1 MTVVLFAGMGGG
13 CDGLEQAGFHVH
25 LAVNHDP
32 IAIAVHKARHPHTEH
47 IQTDVF
53 EVDPRKATKGRGVRF
68 LHASPDCTHFS
79 VAKGSKPVS
88 KRRRSLA
95 WVIIRWLGQ
104 AHPEVVTLEN
114 VREITTWGLLIAK
127 RDKATGRVMRLDGS
141 VAAKGERVPVQ
152 DQWLVPDPRH
162 KGRIWRAFCRHA
174 AALGY
179 NFEYRVIN
187 FANLGVAT
195 IRTRLMGVMRAD
207 GHPIVWPEQTHA
219 PRSKAKSQKLKPWV
233 GSHTAID
240 WTLPMKSIFGRKKPL
255 ADATLRR
262 IARGVMRFVV
272 NSPDPFIVPI
282 THAGDVRVHSIDE
295 PLRTLTTAHRGEH
308 ALIVPT
314 LAGAGGRAAQTQPR
328 DLRDPLNT
336 TSTKEDRILSAVH
349 IEKFS
354 ENSAG
359 LDPREPLN
367 TVMAGGQGHAVL
379 GANLAALSMVG
390 LAHGEGQGSGNRDHA
405 VTEPLKTLHAGGGNE
420 ALVAAHLTHFRT
432 GAVGSD
438 LDDPLPTY
446 TANSFHKRP
455 GGAPPLGIAAV
466 TMVQTG
472 YGERDGQAPRIKDIE
487 DPLGTQVAGG
497 SKEALVAAFLAKHN
511 TDVVGNDLRDPMSTV
526 TTGGERGQTQIAP
539 VIASLRGSAKGGRDV
554 RDPLPTQTAD
564 GNHEMLILPF
574 LQTYYGSG
582 ENSHDA
588 RDPLHT
594 VTVNDRHGL
603 VTIEVNGQT
612 MVITDICM
620 RMLDPLEGA
629 RAHGFDPASLQLE
642 IEVTDKRGKVV
653 RRKPNKTEIGHLV
666 GNSVPPLP
674 VKLLAELNGRRELMV
689 AAE

>member
-1 MTVVLFAGMGGG
+1 MNAISPGAWDLDNRMTVVLFAGMGGG

-32 IAIAVHKARHPHTEH
+32 IAIAVHKSRHPHTEH

-104 AHPEVVTLEN
+104 VRPEVVTLEN
-114 VREITTWGLLIAK
+114 VREITTWGPLIAK
-127 RDKATGRVMRLDGS
+127 RDKATGRVLRLDGS
-141 VAAKGERVPVQ
+141 VAGKGERVPVQ
-152 DQWLVPDPRH
+152 EQWLVPDPRH

-207 GHPIVWPEQTHA
+207 GLPIAWPDQTHA
-219 PRSKAKSQKLKPWV
+219 ARSKAKAMKLKPWV
-233 GSHTAID
+233 GAHTAID
-240 WTLPMKSIFGRKKPL
+240 WSLPMKSIFGRKKPL

-282 THAGDVRVHSIDE
+282 CQTGSVTAGRSVRE
-295 PLRTLTTAHRGEH
+295 PLATMTTAKGGEL
-308 ALIVPT
+308 ALVVPT
-314 LAGAGGRAAQTQPR
+314 LAGAGGRAAQTEPR
-328 DLRDPLNT
+328 DLREPLST

-349 IEKFS
+349 LEKFS

-359 LDPREPLN
+359 LDPRDPLN
-367 TVMAGGQGHAVL
+367 TVMAGGQGHAVV
-379 GANLAALSMVG
+379 AASLVE
-390 LAHGEGQGSGNRDHA
+390 LAHGKSARGGNNRESSPRD
-405 VTEPLKTLHAGGGNE
+405 PLKTIHAGGGNE
-420 ALVAAHLTHFRT
+420 AL
-432 GAVGSD
+432 
-438 LDDPLPTY
+438 
-446 TANSFHKRP
+446 
-455 GGAPPLGIAAV
+455 AAV

-472 YGERDGQAPRIKDIE
+472 YGERQGQAPRIKDIGA
-487 DPLGTQVAGG
+487 PFGTQVAGG
-497 SKEALVAAFLAKHN
+497 GKEALVAAFLAKHN
-511 TDVVGNDLRDPMSTV
+511 TDVVGNDLREPLSTV

-539 VIASLRGSAKGGRDV
+539 VIASLRGSAKGGRSIEE
-554 RDPLPTQTAD
+554 PLPTQTAD

-582 ENSHDA
+582 DNNHDP

-603 VTIEVNGQT
+603 VTVEVNGQT

-629 RAHGFDPASLQLE
+629 RAHGFDPASLQRE
-642 IEVTDKRGKVV
+642 IEVTDAKGRTV

-674 VKLLAELNGRRELMV
+674 VKLLAELNGHRELMV